1 MKNPKF
7 LIAFYFSVT
16 VFCICAVT
24 SQAQDNQAEI
34 EKWVEDVCID
44 TQKGAIFD
52 YTYLLK
58 LSYDKHKK
66 GGFGRKFTR
75 LYEAIL
81 PSRFTLTK
89 TYSHPL
95 VLINDSEN
103 PVTKNSIDLARQ
115 DLIKEMERAESVVDK
130 PGEQQ
135 VNLDGGYWTMQ
146 LKANKEKA
154 KIDIY
159 KMVKIA
165 SFSNLQKKQLDGRDI
180 ILMDFTPQAAVI
192 FDTALTY
199 IAKIEGQVWIDTAT
213 KRIIR
218 VEGFPNGTFREIRS
232 KPDAERENE
241 AVMLFIQTR
250 VAENFWF
257 PKIVRLDFTKHPEI
271 FETIKLEFSFSD
283 YVKANVQIKNTQI
296 KEPET
301 AKERLPSPSSTP
313 DQNK

>member
-1 MKNPKF
+1 MNKSKF
-7 LIAFYFSVT
+7 LIALL
-16 VFCICAVT
+16 FCLSIICVCAIH
-24 SQAQDNQAEI
+24 SQAQEQTEI
-34 EKWVEDVCID
+34 EKWMDDICID

-58 LSYDKHKK
+58 LSYDKYKK

-75 LYEAIL
+75 VYEAIL

-89 TYSHPL
+89 TYTHPL
-95 VLINDSEN
+95 VLIEDSEN
-103 PVTKNSIDLARQ
+103 PVTPGAIDLARQ
-115 DLIKEMERAESVVDK
+115 DLVKEMERAEKVVDK
-130 PGEQQ
+130 PDEEKK
-135 VNLDGGYWTMQ
+135 NLDGGYWTMQ

-154 KIDIY
+154 KIDIF

-165 SFSNLQKKQLDGRDI
+165 QFSNLQKKQIDGREI
-180 ILMDFTPQAAVI
+180 ISMDFTPQAAVI

-199 IAKIEGQVWIDTAT
+199 ISKIEGQIWIDAAS

-218 VEGFPNGTFREIRS
+218 VEGFPIGTFKEMRN

-241 AVMLFIQTR
+241 AVMLFLQTK
-250 VAENFWF
+250 VAEGFWF

-283 YVKANVQIKNTQI
+283 YKKSSVEIRNTQI
-296 KEPET
+296 KEPEA
-301 AKERLPSPSSTP
+301 AKEKLPIPDSIP